1 MPQVRCPECFHA
13 VSQSRDNSNFLFCF
27 LFHSWAGV
35 LNDAKK
41 HAGLF
46 LLSPSL
52 KLWVRLFFNSFP
64 VNYEDTDFPNSVLS
78 AFSFNII
85 HENPAVSFHH
95 NCYPGLSW
103 MLTPMKHF
111 RILSFIRWPEIKR
124 AALLLNPNKVWM
136 SVSVD
141 EEHHGLWQFFFSQL
155 STEGSNLN
163 PSLYYLTM
171 VSILNCLQHICSIL
185 MNK

>member
-85 HENPAVSFHH
+85 HENPAVSFTTTVIQDFLG
-95 NCYPGLSW
+95 CWLQWSTSESCRLFDDQKSKEQPFCLTRIKYGWVCLW
-103 MLTPMKHF
+103 MKSTMDF
-111 RILSFIRWPEIKR
+111 DSSF
-124 AALLLNPNKVWM
+124 
-136 SVSVD
+136 S
-141 EEHHGLWQFFFSQL
+141 
-155 STEGSNLN
+155 
-163 PSLYYLTM
+163 
-171 VSILNCLQHICSIL
+171 LNCLQRGRT
-185 MNK
+185 